1 MLLKDIDPFVRH
13 IRHFTISEL
22 SPSAGKDVKTRDNR
36 IFYVTDGDGSID
48 FGGNNKDDSAWS

>member
-36 IFYVTDGDGSID
+36 IF
-48 FGGNNKDDSAWS
+48 SAPCVVRIVG